1 MVSYFIDF
9 AQCSMNKYQEELCG
23 DHVEMVRT
31 PEGMIVVLSDGLG
44 SGVKA
49 NILATLTSK
58 IAITMLKEGA
68 SIEETICTI
77 ASTLPECQVRKLAYS
92 TFTIVKIKNN
102 GEVYMVEYD
111 NPAAFYYRKNTPY
124 ILSKERRMI
133 NHKVI
138 YESNFTMQEEDTLV
152 MVSDGV
158 IHAGVGKTLNLGWQ
172 WQHVDQYLQDL
183 VVVEQNAL
191 EVVRS
196 LIGVCDNLYDSQ
208 PGDDTTVVA
217 IKLKKITFLD
227 LFTGPPKHQQ
237 DDEQMIKR
245 IKEAKGKVVLCGGT
259 TANIVAKA
267 LNEPIQ
273 IDLEHYTKKVPPMG
287 YMKGIDLVTEGLL
300 TLNATK
306 ELLENYLH
314 QKQAGQCPQKI
325 EGQDGASQ
333 LARLLIEES
342 TWITCWVGQAI
353 NPAHQNPDFPENFN
367 LKNTV
372 IDQIVHLLRAMHK
385 EVEVHYV

>member
-1 MVSYFIDF
+1 MAYFIDV

-23 DHVEMVRT
+23 DHVEMVKT
-31 PEGMIVVLSDGLG
+31 QDGMIVVLSDGLG

-77 ASTLPECQVRKLAYS
+77 TSTLPECQIRKLAYS
-92 TFTIVKIKNN
+92 TFTIVELKNN

-111 NPAAFYYRKNTPY
+111 NPPAFYYRKNHP
-124 ILSKERRMI
+124 LSLYKEKRII
-133 NHKVI
+133 NNKVI
-138 YESNFTMQEEDTLV
+138 YESNFKMRVGDTLV
-152 MVSDGV
+152 IISDGV
-158 IHAGVGKTLNLGWQ
+158 VHAGVGMTLNLGWQ
-172 WQHVDQYLQDL
+172 WEHVNQYLQDL

-191 EVVRS
+191 DLVRN
-196 LIGVCDNLYDSQ
+196 LIGVCDNLYDNR

-217 IKLKKITFLD
+217 IKLKEVTYLD
-227 LFTGPPKHQQ
+227 LFTGPPKDKQ
-237 DDEQMIKR
+237 DDPKMIKR
-245 IKEAKGKVVLCGGT
+245 IKEARGKIVLCGGT
-259 TANIVAKA
+259 TANIVAEA
-267 LNEPIQ
+267 LDEQIQ
-273 IDLEHYTKKVPPMG
+273 IDLEHYTPQVPPMG

-300 TLNATK
+300 TLNAAK
-306 ELLENYLH
+306 ELLEKHLE
-314 QKQAGQCPQKI
+314 QKQNGQVPEKI
-325 EGQDGASQ
+325 IGQDGASQ

-342 TWITCWVGQAI
+342 TLITCWVGQAI

-372 IDQIVHLLRAMHK
+372 IDKIVNLLKQMNK
-385 EVEVHYV
+385 EVEVYYM